1 MSADEYIS
9 NLPIGA
15 IVSTIIAVIVGIAII
30 AVLVSSFKVISTN
43 EAAIV
48 ERLGKYD
55 RTLDAGFH
63 VLVPFVDRIVQCV
76 DLRVKSGTI
85 KVSAKT
91 EDNVFVEMQ
100 IALQYKV
107 DEKKIEDSYYKSS
120 DYMSLA
126 TSFIQDSIRSA
137 VPSLSLDD
145 VFAKKDDISKQ
156 VFEVVRDGMADY
168 GLIFLKTLVTNVT
181 PDDDVIASMNS
192 INIAQREK
200 VAAQDLAEADRI
212 KLVAAASAKAEAMR
226 LEATA
231 KSEAMRLEGEGISSQ
246 RTKII
251 DGLSSNMSELK
262 AKGINNTEVLNLL
275 LLTQYMNTI
284 EAIGKTPNSKVL
296 FLPGGADSIDNL
308 SKQIMSSIMA
318 SDDSHVK

>member
-1 MSADEYIS
+1 MNAQQNVDFFSLS
-9 NLPIGA
+9 IGTLFIVA
-15 IVSTIIAVIVGIAII
+15 IALIVIILALIKTFTIV
-30 AVLVSSFKVISTN
+30 STN

-48 ERLGKYD
+48 ERLGKYNK
-55 RTLDAGFH
+55 TLDAGFH
-63 VLVPFVDRIVQCV
+63 VLIPFIDRIVQRV
-76 DLRVKSGTI
+76 NLRVRSDTI

-91 EDNVFVEMQ
+91 EDNVFVNMQ
-100 IALQYKV
+100 IALQYKI
-107 DEKKIEDSYYKSS
+107 DEHKIEDSYYKSN
-120 DYMSLA
+120 DFMNLA

-168 GLIFLKTLVTNVT
+168 GVIFLKTLITNVT

-226 LEATA
+226 LEASA
-231 KSEAMRLEGEGISSQ
+231 KAEAMRLEGEGISSQ

-262 AKGINNTEVLNLL
+262 TKGINNTEVLNLL

-284 EAIGKTPNSKVL
+284 ESIGKSGNSKIL

-318 SDDSHVK
+318 SNNYKQ

>member
-1 MSADEYIS
+1 MNAQQNVDFFSLS
-9 NLPIGA
+9 IGTLFIVA
-15 IVSTIIAVIVGIAII
+15 IALIVIILALIKTFTIV
-30 AVLVSSFKVISTN
+30 STN

-48 ERLGKYD
+48 ERLGKYNK
-55 RTLDAGFH
+55 TLDAGFH
-63 VLVPFVDRIVQCV
+63 VLIPFIDRIVQRV
-76 DLRVKSGTI
+76 NLRVRSDTI

-91 EDNVFVEMQ
+91 EDNVFVNMQ
-100 IALQYKV
+100 IALQYKI
-107 DEKKIEDSYYKSS
+107 DEHKIEDSYYKSN
-120 DYMSLA
+120 DFMNLA

-168 GLIFLKTLVTNVT
+168 GVIFLKTLITNVT

-226 LEATA
+226 LEASA
-231 KSEAMRLEGEGISSQ
+231 KAEAMRLEGEGISSQ

-262 AKGINNTEVLNLL
+262 TKGINNTEVLNLL

-284 EAIGKTPNSKVL
+284 ESIGKSENSKIL

-318 SDDSHVK
+318 SNNYKQ